1 MKYGCCVVVKG
12 ICHMSVGECVT
23 VLKKWFTVGA
33 WHDIT
38 LWYLSEI
45 HWTCLEVIIVLFIT
59 PSI

>member
-1 MKYGCCVVVKG
+1 
-12 ICHMSVGECVT
+12 MSVGECVT

-33 WHDIT
+33 WHGIT